1 MLLRAGS
8 IFCLDSGK
16 AIKKAE
22 RKNSMNQKILDIIRF
37 WQRKRGKEGV
47 VNVRSDVLGSYTGT
61 PEDKDDDQP
70 VQDADD
76 L

>member
-1 MLLRAGS
+1 MNKKVRA
-8 IFCLDSGK
+8 
-16 AIKKAE
+16 
-22 RKNSMNQKILDIIRF
+22 IIDVWRR
-37 WQRKRGKEGV
+37 WRGKRGETA
-47 VNVRSDVLGSYTGT
+47 VRSDVLGSYTGT